1 MPNIEIIV
9 KEQTTPEGASASQIS
24 IANGAGEAAPSKER
38 EEGKPNTAQQALI
51 AGIINV
57 AKQQAMNGIQQFG
70 NLTGNYVATQNIN
83 NTIELVTDIAAMV
96 KGGPV
101 GILYVLSKHT
111 LNLVNSSI
119 NQINVTRE
127 QDFRNS
133 LLGKVSTEGSRY

>member
-9 KEQTTPEGASASQIS
+9 KEKTSAEGTSASQVS
-24 IANGAGEAAPSKER
+24 IANGAGESAKDKNK
-38 EEGKPNTAQQALI
+38 EEGKPSDAQKALI

-57 AKQQAMNGIQQFG
+57 AQTQAMNGLQQFG

-83 NTIELVTDIAAMV
+83 NAIEMVTDIAAMV

-101 GILYVLSKHT
+101 GLIYVLSKHT
-111 LNLVNSSI
+111 LSLVNSSI
-119 NQINVTRE
+119 NQINTTRE

-133 LLGKVSTEGSRY
+133 LLGRVSTEGSRY

>member
-1 MPNIEIIV
+1 MANIEIIV
-9 KEQTTPEGASASQIS
+9 REKKTASGTSASQDS
-24 IANGAGEAAPSKER
+24 TAKSAGESAKDQDK
-38 EEGKPNTAQQALI
+38 EEGKPSDAQKALI

-57 AKQQAMNGIQQFG
+57 AQTQAMNGIQQFG

-83 NTIELVTDIAAMV
+83 NAIEMVTDIAAMV

-101 GILYVLSKHT
+101 GIIYVLSKHT
-111 LNLVNSSI
+111 LSLVNSSI
-119 NQINVTRE
+119 SQINTTRE

>member
-9 KEQTTPEGASASQIS
+9 KEKTSAEGTSASQVS
-24 IANGAGEAAPSKER
+24 IANGAGESAKDKNK
-38 EEGKPNTAQQALI
+38 EEGKPSDAQKALI

-57 AKQQAMNGIQQFG
+57 AQTQAMNGLQQFG

-83 NTIELVTDIAAMV
+83 NAIEMVTDIAAMV

-101 GILYVLSKHT
+101 GIIYVLSKHT
-111 LNLVNSSI
+111 LSLVNSSI
-119 NQINVTRE
+119 NQINTTRE

-133 LLGKVSTEGSRY
+133 LLGRVSTEGSRY